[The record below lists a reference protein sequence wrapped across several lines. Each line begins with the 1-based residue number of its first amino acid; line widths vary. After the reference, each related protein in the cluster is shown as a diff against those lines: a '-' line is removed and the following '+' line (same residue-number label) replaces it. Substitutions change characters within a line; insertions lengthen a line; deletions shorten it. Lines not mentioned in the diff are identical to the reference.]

1 MMTAAAFRCAAVK
14 ISTLSIG
21 LQVWNPAMQKILEFR
36 DGASSGRRDGPA
48 GNAGGSQPAVPSIE
62 PIYAVVDS
70 LSRTLECI
78 KTMCATV
85 PNGPAREKLEI
96 ERTNL
101 VIGLFVARIAAM
113 RVSSTDAAAQAE
125 PKLPLARSG

>member
-1 MMTAAAFRCAAVK
+1 
-14 ISTLSIG
+14 
-21 LQVWNPAMQKILEFR
+21 MQKIIEFR
-36 DGASSGRRDGPA
+36 DVASSGRRARPSGQPA
-48 GNAGGSQPAVPSIE
+48 GNTPVSQPAVPSIE

-78 KTMCATV
+78 KTMSETV
-85 PNGPAREKLEI
+85 PSGPMRDKLEI

-113 RVSSTDAAAQAE
+113 RVSSNDSAPAVLAE
-125 PKLPLARSG
+125 PEFPLARRG

>member
-1 MMTAAAFRCAAVK
+1 
-14 ISTLSIG
+14 
-21 LQVWNPAMQKILEFR
+21 MQKIIELR
-36 DGASSGRRDGPA
+36 DAASSSHRAGPSGRA
-48 GNAGGSQPAVPSIE
+48 AENISGSPSVPSIE

-78 KTMCATV
+78 KSLAATV
-85 PNGPAREKLEI
+85 PTGPMRDRLEI

-113 RVSSTDAAAQAE
+113 RVTSEPASEALAE
-125 PKLPLARSG
+125 PNFPMASSG

>member
-1 MMTAAAFRCAAVK
+1 
-14 ISTLSIG
+14 
-21 LQVWNPAMQKILEFR
+21 MQKIVELR
-36 DGASSGRRDGPA
+36 DVTSGHRAGPSGQPA
-48 GNAGGSQPAVPSIE
+48 TKAPGSQAAVPSIE
-62 PIYAVVDS
+62 PIYAVVNS

-85 PNGPAREKLEI
+85 PNGPVRDDKLEI

-113 RVSSTDAAAQAE
+113 RVSPADAEPAAVAE
-125 PKLPLARSG
+125 PKFPLARSG

>member
-1 MMTAAAFRCAAVK
+1 
-14 ISTLSIG
+14 
-21 LQVWNPAMQKILEFR
+21 MQKIIEFR
-36 DGASSGRRDGPA
+36 DASSHRAGPSGQAA
-48 GNAGGSQPAVPSIE
+48 GNAPVAPAAVPSIE

-78 KTMCATV
+78 KTLSATA
-85 PNGPAREKLEI
+85 PSGPLRDKLEI

-113 RVSSTDAAAQAE
+113 RVSANEAASAALAE
-125 PKLPLARSG
+125 PDYPVARRR

>member
-1 MMTAAAFRCAAVK
+1 
-14 ISTLSIG
+14 
-21 LQVWNPAMQKILEFR
+21 MQKVIEFP
-36 DGASSGRRDGPA
+36 DMASSGRRAAPSGQPDGSAP
-48 GNAGGSQPAVPSIE
+48 GSPSAPPSIQ

-78 KTMCATV
+78 KAMCATA
-85 PNGPAREKLEI
+85 PSGPIREKLEI

-113 RVSSTDAAAQAE
+113 RVSSGEPAPEALAE
-125 PKLPLARSG
+125 QSFPIAKRG

>member
-1 MMTAAAFRCAAVK
+1 
-14 ISTLSIG
+14 
-21 LQVWNPAMQKILEFR
+21 MQKVIEFR
-36 DGASSGRRDGPA
+36 DVASSSRQTGPSGQPA
-48 GNAGGSQPAVPSIE
+48 GNTRGSQPAPPSIE

-78 KTMCATV
+78 KTLCATV
-85 PNGPAREKLEI
+85 PSGPMRDNLEI

-113 RVSSTDAAAQAE
+113 RVTPDDAARQALPE
-125 PKLPLARSG
+125 RKFPLARRG

>member
-1 MMTAAAFRCAAVK
+1 
-14 ISTLSIG
+14 
-21 LQVWNPAMQKILEFR
+21 MQKIIELR
-36 DGASSGRRDGPA
+36 DGASPGQRSGPPH
-48 GNAGGSQPAVPSIE
+48 QPAASKAASQTAPPSIE

-78 KTMCATV
+78 KSMAATV
-85 PNGPAREKLEI
+85 PTGPMRERLEI

-113 RVSSTDAAAQAE
+113 RVTATEPAPEALAE
-125 PKLPLARSG
+125 PNFPMARSG

>member
-1 MMTAAAFRCAAVK
+1 M
-14 ISTLSIG
+14 
-21 LQVWNPAMQKILEFR
+21 MQKLIEFP
-36 DGASSGRRDGPA
+36 GTAEGRSRPSA
-48 GNAGGSQPAVPSIE
+48 APPSIE

-78 KTMCATV
+78 KAMCATV

-96 ERTNL
+96 ERANL

-113 RVSSTDAAAQAE
+113 RVTSTE
-125 PKLPLARSG
+125 PAPEALTEPPMSLARSG